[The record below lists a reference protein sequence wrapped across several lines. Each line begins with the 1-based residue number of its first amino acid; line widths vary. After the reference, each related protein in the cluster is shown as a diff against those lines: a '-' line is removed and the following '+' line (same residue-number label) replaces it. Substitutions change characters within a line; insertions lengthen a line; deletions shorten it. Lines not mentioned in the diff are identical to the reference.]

1 MCVKLLVQL
10 LALQPDAYVELA
22 AGGPHPGDVL
32 WDDPALVSEAKD
44 AGGEVAGGEGGVKG
58 VRKEA
63 GGVQFPIMIESAAL
77 YMREHRM
84 WRASRV
90 AHVHLKPT
98 NSMPAALKTRCRGR
112 GKAMDM
118 CRNTISPHNVKQ
130 VLMARGITQG
140 KSPRAKVLF

>member
-10 LALQPDAYVELA
+10 LVLQPDAYVELA
-22 AGGPHPGDVL
+22 AGGPHPGDVHF
-32 WDDPALVSEAKD
+32 DDPALSSEAKD
-44 AGGEVAGGEGGVKG
+44 GGGEGGVKG
-58 VRKEA
+58 VQKEA
-63 GGVQFPIMIESAAL
+63 GGEQFPIMIESAAL

-140 KSPRAKVLF
+140 KSPRAKVLFKP